1 MTLTVRIPNKSITV
15 GDVILKRLGKIRH
28 PVIPEE
34 SIRRAYDLKGATA
47 TVVLEAKW
55 ESFWM
60 SLVRPVKGYRSTK
73 PVE

>member
-1 MTLTVRIPNKSITV
+1 MTLTVRIPNKQITV
-15 GDVILKRLGKIRH
+15 GDVILKRLGRTRH

-34 SIRRAYDLKGATA
+34 AIRRAYDEKGAA
-47 TVVLEAKW
+47 AAVVIDASW